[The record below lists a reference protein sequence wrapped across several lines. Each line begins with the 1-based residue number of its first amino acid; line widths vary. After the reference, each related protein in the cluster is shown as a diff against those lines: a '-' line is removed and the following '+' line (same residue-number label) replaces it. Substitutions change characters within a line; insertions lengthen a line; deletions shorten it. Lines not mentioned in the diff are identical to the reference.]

1 MFLLRLAVGIAVT
14 CGVLMMLAALLGSR
28 VGLVEL
34 MLLLIPSALAGIWA
48 SGRIKV
54 SWRSG

>member
-14 CGVLMMLAALLGSR
+14 CSVLMMLAALLGSR

-34 MLLLIPSALAGIWA
+34 MLLLIPSALAGLWA
-48 SGRIKV
+48 SRRIKV